1 MAEAAATGLCLLPY
15 DGRGDAFVVV
25 AQNVA
30 DARHFLPRNFWMTG
44 FEFIRE
50 VAARLRNDLD
60 AALYKPLPL
69 PVSLK
74 NIERYIPYYGMNAFN
89 GLDDVR

>member
-1 MAEAAATGLCLLPY
+1 MA
-15 DGRGDAFVVV
+15 
-25 AQNVA
+25 
-30 DARHFLPRNFWMTG
+30 G

-69 PVSLK
+69 PVSFK
-74 NIERYIPYYGMNAFN
+74 NIKRCIPQYGMNAFDS
-89 GLDDVR
+89 LDDVPSDGE

>member
-1 MAEAAATGLCLLPY
+1 
-15 DGRGDAFVVV
+15 
-25 AQNVA
+25 
-30 DARHFLPRNFWMTG
+30 MTC

-74 NIERYIPYYGMNAFN
+74 NIERYIPHYGMNAFN
-89 GLDDVR
+89 GLVMSVRRGMRERAATRTRVWRFLQSAAAGSCAGCHAS

>member
-1 MAEAAATGLCLLPY
+1 
-15 DGRGDAFVVV
+15 
-25 AQNVA
+25 
-30 DARHFLPRNFWMTG
+30 MTC

-74 NIERYIPYYGMNAFN
+74 NIERYIPHYGTNAFN
-89 GLDDVR
+89 GLDDVRQAGNERTSSQSD

>member
-1 MAEAAATGLCLLPY
+1 
-15 DGRGDAFVVV
+15 
-25 AQNVA
+25 
-30 DARHFLPRNFWMTG
+30 MTG

-60 AALYKPLPL
+60 AAFYKPLPL

-74 NIERYIPYYGMNAFN
+74 NIKWCIPQYGMNAFDS
-89 GLDDVR
+89 LDDVRQAGSERTCGH